1 MGGRGGGIPTLRF
14 LLSGCV
20 IFVGHLQRPKSCI
33 FQKYYLFIVIFS
45 YFLENCLFLDSY
57 HVVV

>member
-1 MGGRGGGIPTLRF
+1 MTGGGGGGPTLRL
-14 LLSGCV
+14 LLSDCV

-45 YFLENCLFLDSY
+45 
-57 HVVV
+57 